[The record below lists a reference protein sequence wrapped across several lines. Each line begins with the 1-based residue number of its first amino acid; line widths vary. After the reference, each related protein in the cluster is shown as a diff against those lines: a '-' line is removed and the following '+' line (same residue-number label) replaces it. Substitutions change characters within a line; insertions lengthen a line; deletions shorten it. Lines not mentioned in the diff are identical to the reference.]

1 MKEISI
7 DDFLDSIGNV
17 KGINK
22 DEIKKKYNSL
32 ESYEEK
38 QEYMK
43 KLLAQAE
50 ARYKDLKARKSKEER
65 AARTRRLIQI
75 GGLVESVM
83 GREYPEEEQN
93 ALREQLYLLK
103 DREEIFDTRTQI
115 GEVAERILGR
125 SFESRDIQR
134 FQNFLLGQEHRGG
147 YYSKAMDS

>member
-7 DDFLDSIGNV
+7 DDFLDNIGNV

-22 DEIKKKYNSL
+22 DEIKRKYNSL

-50 ARYKDLKARKSKEER
+50 ARYKDLKERKSKEER

-83 GREYPEEEQN
+83 GREYPEEEQDV
-93 ALREQLYLLK
+93 LREQLYLLK
-103 DREEIFDTRTQI
+103 DCEELFDTRTQI

-134 FQNFLLGQEHRGG
+134 FQNFLLGQEQRGG